1 MAAGRVVLL
10 AVAVDLVAVDPEA
23 VELAAVELVAAGLVA
38 AGLAVVGLAAVELAH
53 RGAAGVAQ
61 AADRLLALQAVG
73 VPTGASA

>member
-1 MAAGRVVLL
+1 MVLAAAGLVVLL
-10 AVAVDLVAVDPEA
+10 AVAVLAVLVAAVLAVVDLVAVDL
-23 VELAAVELVAAGLVA
+23 VAVELV
-38 AGLAVVGLAAVELAH
+38 AVELAH